1 MSQDFIYIIMMITTT
16 VEAAAVDGAS
26 KYRFKGKR
34 YH

>member
-1 MSQDFIYIIMMITTT
+1 MSQDFIYILMITTT

-26 KYRFKGKR
+26 KYRFEGKR